1 MDNLVKDRFYEI
13 TDNVRNSLGF
23 MREVANRLEILDDK
37 NIEKIQCIEFI
48 RDNIEILMT
57 QIEEIQEYYDEQ
69 NKRIDYSSIKKFT
82 DSFVMSDT
90 RILIVDDNEINN
102 YVVEQM
108 LKRFKVEV
116 DIALS
121 GEEAIE
127 LFEQKDYDL
136 ILMDYLLPPG
146 INGVETVKR
155 IRESGK
161 KGENQ
166 LIIGLTSNTIDEFKE
181 GLNKYNVELILFKPI
196 KYQQMAV
203 ILQKE
208 LADKVI

>member
-13 TDNVRNSLGF
+13 TDNVRNSWGF

-48 RDNIEILMT
+48 RDNIEILMA

-146 INGVETVKR
+146 INWVETVKR

>member
-48 RDNIEILMT
+48 RDNIEILMA

-146 INGVETVKR
+146 INWVETVKR

>member
-48 RDNIEILMT
+48 RDNIEILMA

-90 RILIVDDNEINN
+90 RILIVDNNEINN

>member
-48 RDNIEILMT
+48 RDNIEILMA

-136 ILMDYLLPPG
+136 ILMDYLLPPV

>member
-48 RDNIEILMT
+48 RDNIEILMA

>member
-48 RDNIEILMT
+48 RDNIEILMA

-146 INGVETVKR
+146 IN
-155 IRESGK
+155 
-161 KGENQ
+161 
-166 LIIGLTSNTIDEFKE
+166 
-181 GLNKYNVELILFKPI
+181 
-196 KYQQMAV
+196 
-203 ILQKE
+203 
-208 LADKVI
+208 